1 MSSTEITAGG
11 TDRGVLGSRSSARLI
26 RAFDLTV
33 AVLMLPFA
41 LIVGVAIAV
50 IIFVDSPGPIFYR
63 SRRVG
68 KGGDSFEMLK
78 FRKMRRDATGAPL
91 TKFRDERLTP
101 IGEFLVATKL
111 DELPQLWNVLR
122 GQMSIVGPRPEVQEF
137 VSLYPD
143 EYRQILTVVPGI
155 TGPAQ
160 IEYIEERHL
169 LADAHESSRLY
180 AQEILPR
187 KIAVDLDYIRTQS
200 LRRDLAILAHTGLMP
215 ARTLRERIG
224 LVGAH
229 ARRGRLRVLAV
240 GAALLAI
247 AVLVVSFAITAG
259 PIR

>member
-1 MSSTEITAGG
+1 VTSTRVTAEGSNQ
-11 TDRGVLGSRSSARLI
+11 GVLDSRSSARLI
-26 RAFDLTV
+26 RAFDLGV
-33 AVLMLPFA
+33 ALVVLPFA
-41 LIVGVAIAV
+41 FVAGFAIAV
-50 IIFVDSPGPIFYR
+50 VIFIDSPGPIFYH

-68 KGGDSFEMLK
+68 RGGASFDMLK

-160 IEYIEERHL
+160 LEYIEERHL
-169 LADAHESSRLY
+169 LADAHESARVY
-180 AQEILPR
+180 EQEILPR

-200 LRRDLAILAHTGLMP
+200 LRKDLAILAHTGLMP
-215 ARTLRERIG
+215 ARTLKERIG
-224 LVGAH
+224 LVRAH
-229 ARRGRLRVLAV
+229 VREDRGRVLLMA
-240 GAALLAI
+240 GAAL
-247 AVLVVSFAITAG
+247 AVATLIVSFAITAG
-259 PIR
+259 PMR

>member
-1 MSSTEITAGG
+1 MTSTGTAAEA
-11 TDRGVLGSRSSARLI
+11 DRGVLASRSSARLI
-26 RAFDLTV
+26 RAFDLCV
-33 AVLMLPFA
+33 AILVLPLA
-41 LIVGVAIAV
+41 LIVGAV
-50 IIFVDSPGPIFYR
+50 IAAIIFIDSPGPIFYHSPRLGRGGR
-63 SRRVG
+63 SF
-68 KGGDSFEMLK
+68 DMLK

-122 GQMSIVGPRPEVQEF
+122 GQMSIVGPRPEVEEF
-137 VSLYPD
+137 VRMYPD

-160 IEYIEERHL
+160 LEYIEERHL

-187 KIAVDLDYIRTQS
+187 KIAVDLEYIRTQT
-200 LRRDLAILAHTGLMP
+200 LRRDLAIVAHTFLMP
-215 ARTLRERIG
+215 ARTLKER
-224 LVGAH
+224 LAL
-229 ARRGRLRVLAV
+229 AKTRASTERRRAAAYLGCAAAV
-240 GAALLAI
+240 VALLATF
-247 AVLVVSFAITAG
+247 VVTSG

>member
-1 MSSTEITAGG
+1 MSQTSSTAERS
-11 TDRGVLGSRSSARLI
+11 DRGMLDARSSAHLI
-26 RAFDLTV
+26 RAFDLGVTIV
-33 AVLMLPFA
+33 TLPFA
-41 LIVGVAIAV
+41 LVAGVVIAA
-50 IIFVDSPGPIFYR
+50 IIFIDSPGPIFYH

-68 KGGDSFEMLK
+68 RGGEPFDMLK

-137 VSLYPD
+137 VNLYPD
-143 EYRQILTVVPGI
+143 EYREILTVVPGI

-160 IEYIEERHL
+160 LEYIEERHL
-169 LADAHESSRLY
+169 LADAHESARLY

-215 ARTLRERIG
+215 ARTLKERLG
-224 LVGAH
+224 MLSGQARQERRRVLLVGGA
-229 ARRGRLRVLAV
+229 VLAV
-240 GAALLAI
+240 AALI
-247 AVLVVSFAITAG
+247 VSFAITAG
-259 PIR
+259 PMR

>member
-1 MSSTEITAGG
+1 MTSTRMTAEGPNQ
-11 TDRGVLGSRSSARLI
+11 GVLDSRSSARLI
-26 RAFDLTV
+26 RVFDLGV
-33 AVLMLPFA
+33 AILMLPFA
-41 LIVGVAIAV
+41 LAVGAV
-50 IIFVDSPGPIFYR
+50 IAAVIFIDSPGPIFYH

-68 KGGDSFEMLK
+68 RGGTPFDMLK

-160 IEYIEERHL
+160 LEYIEERHL

-180 AQEILPR
+180 EQEILPR

-200 LRRDLAILAHTGLMP
+200 LRKDLAILAHTGLMP
-215 ARTLRERIG
+215 ARTLKERVG
-224 LVGAH
+224 L
-229 ARRGRLRVLAV
+229 ARARAGEDRRRALITACAVLAV
-240 GAALLAI
+240 VTLI
-247 AVLVVSFAITAG
+247 VSFAITAG
-259 PIR
+259 PMR

>member
-1 MSSTEITAGG
+1 
-11 TDRGVLGSRSSARLI
+11 
-26 RAFDLTV
+26 V
-33 AVLMLPFA
+33 AILMLPFA
-41 LIVGVAIAV
+41 LAVGVVIAV
-50 IIFVDSPGPIFYR
+50 VIFIDSPGPIFYH

-68 KGGDSFEMLK
+68 RGGTPFDMLK

-160 IEYIEERHL
+160 LEYIEERHL

-180 AQEILPR
+180 EQEILPR

-200 LRRDLAILAHTGLMP
+200 LRKDLAILVHTGLMP
-215 ARTLRERIG
+215 ARTLKERVG
-224 LVGAH
+224 L
-229 ARRGRLRVLAV
+229 ARARAGEDPRRVLLISCAVLAV
-240 GAALLAI
+240 ATLI
-247 AVLVVSFAITAG
+247 VSFAITAG
-259 PIR
+259 PMR

>member
-1 MSSTEITAGG
+1 MSYTGATAGE
-11 TDRGVLGSRSSARLI
+11 TDTGVLGSRSSARLI

-33 AVLMLPFA
+33 SILVLPFA

-50 IIFVDSPGPIFYR
+50 IIFVDSPGPIFYH

-68 KGGDSFEMLK
+68 KGGEQFDMLK

-91 TKFRDERLTP
+91 TKLRDERLTP

-143 EYRQILTVVPGI
+143 EYGQILTVVPGI

-169 LADAHESSRLY
+169 LADAHESSQLY

-187 KIAVDLDYIRTQS
+187 KIAVDLEYIRTQS
-200 LRRDLAILAHTGLMP
+200 LRRDLAILAHTGFMP
-215 ARTLRERIG
+215 ARTLKERVG
-224 LVGAH
+224 LVGSRAR
-229 ARRGRLRVLAV
+229 ARRRRVLLV
-240 GAALLAI
+240 GAALLAVG
-247 AVLVVSFAITAG
+247 VLIVSFAITAG
-259 PIR
+259 PMR

>member
-1 MSSTEITAGG
+1 MTSPEVTAG
-11 TDRGVLGSRSSARLI
+11 GVLGSRSSARLI
-26 RAFDLTV
+26 RGFDLAVTV
-33 AVLMLPFA
+33 LLLPFA
-41 LIVGVAIAV
+41 LVAGAAIAV
-50 IIFVDSPGPIFYR
+50 IIFLDSPGPIFYH

-68 KGGDSFEMLK
+68 KGGEPFDMLK

-91 TKFRDERLTP
+91 TKFRDDRLTP

-143 EYRQILTVVPGI
+143 EYRQILSVVPGI

-215 ARTLRERIG
+215 ARTLKERIG
-224 LVGAH
+224 LVGGR
-229 ARRGRLRVLAV
+229 ARQERRQILAV
-240 GAALLAI
+240 GAAVLAVV
-247 AVLVVSFAITAG
+247 VLVASFAITAG
-259 PIR
+259 PMR

>member
-1 MSSTEITAGG
+1 VTTTGTAAGERS
-11 TDRGVLGSRSSARLI
+11 RGILGSRSSARVI
-26 RAFDLTV
+26 RAFDLCV
-33 AVLMLPFA
+33 AILVLPFA
-41 LIVGVAIAV
+41 LLVGLVIAA
-50 IIFVDSPGPIFYR
+50 IIFIDSPGPIFFH
-63 SRRVG
+63 SRRIG
-68 KGGDSFEMLK
+68 KGGRPFDMLK

-122 GQMSIVGPRPEVQEF
+122 GQMSIVGPRPEVEEF

-160 IEYIEERHL
+160 LEYIEERHL
-169 LADAHESSRLY
+169 LADAHESARLY

-187 KIAVDLDYIRTQS
+187 KIAVDLEYIRTQS

-215 ARTLRERIG
+215 ARTLKER
-224 LVGAH
+224 LVLVKARASTERRRVAAYAGGAV
-229 ARRGRLRVLAV
+229 AVL
-240 GAALLAI
+240 ALLATYI
-247 AVLVVSFAITAG
+247 ASSG

>member
-1 MSSTEITAGG
+1 MTSTRVTAEGSEQ
-11 TDRGVLGSRSSARLI
+11 GVLDARSSARLI
-26 RAFDLTV
+26 RAFDLGV
-33 AVLMLPFA
+33 ALVLLPFT
-41 LIVGVAIAV
+41 LVVGAAIAV
-50 IIFVDSPGPIFYR
+50 VIFIDSPGPIFYH

-68 KGGDSFEMLK
+68 RGGEPFDMLK

-160 IEYIEERHL
+160 LEYIEERHL

-187 KIAVDLDYIRTQS
+187 KIAVDLEYIRTQS
-200 LRRDLAILAHTGLMP
+200 LRKDLAILAHTGLMP
-215 ARTLRERIG
+215 ARTLKERLGMARGRARRER
-224 LVGAH
+224 
-229 ARRGRLRVLAV
+229 RRVLLFG
-240 GAALLAI
+240 GATI
-247 AVLVVSFAITAG
+247 AVVALIVSFAITAG
-259 PIR
+259 PVR

>member
-1 MSSTEITAGG
+1 MSSTGVKAREPDG
-11 TDRGVLGSRSSARLI
+11 GVLGSRSSARLI
-26 RAFDLTV
+26 RAFDLVV
-33 AVLMLPFA
+33 AIVMLPFA
-41 LIVGVAIAV
+41 LIVGAVIAV
-50 IIFVDSPGPIFYR
+50 IVFVDSPGPIFYH

-68 KGGDSFEMLK
+68 RGGEQFDMLK

-122 GQMSIVGPRPEVQEF
+122 GQMSIVGPRPEVEEF

-160 IEYIEERHL
+160 LEYIEERHL
-169 LADAHESSRLY
+169 LADAHESSQLY

-200 LRRDLAILAHTGLMP
+200 LRKDVAILAHTGLMP
-215 ARTLRERIG
+215 ARTLKERVG
-224 LVGAH
+224 LASAH
-229 ARRGRLRVLAV
+229 ARTERRRLLLVGGALLAV
-240 GAALLAI
+240 AALL
-247 AVLVVSFAITAG
+247 VSFAITAG
-259 PIR
+259 PVR

>member
-1 MSSTEITAGG
+1 VTSTRVTAEGSNQ
-11 TDRGVLGSRSSARLI
+11 GVLDSRSSARLI
-26 RAFDLTV
+26 RAFDLGV
-33 AVLMLPFA
+33 AIVMLPFA
-41 LIVGVAIAV
+41 LLVGAVIAV
-50 IIFVDSPGPIFYR
+50 VIFIDSPGPIFYH

-68 KGGDSFEMLK
+68 RAGASFDMLK

-160 IEYIEERHL
+160 LEYIEERHL
-169 LADAHESSRLY
+169 LADAHESARVY
-180 AQEILPR
+180 EQEILPR

-200 LRRDLAILAHTGLMP
+200 LRKDLAILAHTGLMS
-215 ARTLRERIG
+215 ARTLKERIG
-224 LVGAH
+224 LARAH
-229 ARRGRLRVLAV
+229 AREDRRRVLLMA
-240 GAALLAI
+240 GAALAVI
-247 AVLVVSFAITAG
+247 ALIVSFAMTAG
-259 PIR
+259 PMR